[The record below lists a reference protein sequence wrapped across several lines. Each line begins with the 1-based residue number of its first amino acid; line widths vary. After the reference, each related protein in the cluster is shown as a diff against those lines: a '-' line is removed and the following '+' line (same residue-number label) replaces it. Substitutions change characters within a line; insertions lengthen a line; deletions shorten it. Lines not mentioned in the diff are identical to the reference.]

1 MGACSRTESIFD
13 SNEKYKSARVPHVKL
28 KTNHSREKNRR
39 NMSDSKPFSGAK
51 EELSDKMKELDQLML
66 KTQGKDLIFKHFTVE
81 LTCFQVE
88 NYEKT
93 AAVLEEQLRV
103 FKTENTELQEYIKNI
118 EKRGYVSNYLIIIQ

>member
-1 MGACSRTESIFD
+1 
-13 SNEKYKSARVPHVKL
+13 
-28 KTNHSREKNRR
+28 
-39 NMSDSKPFSGAK
+39 MSDSKPFSSAK
-51 EELSDKMKELDQLML
+51 GELSDKMKELDQLML